1 VRNLVNVVVTGG
13 RGFIGRFV
21 VEKLVEKGYTVI
33 ATGLGSSPFREHPK
47 VIYRVVDVTDVFAMN
62 RLLAEYK
69 PEAIIHLAALLADVC
84 EVDPVKCYKVNLEA
98 TQNLIELSI
107 AHKVE
112 KFVFMSSSAVYNPE
126 TPEPVREEDAGKPI
140 LYYGITKYVGE
151 LIGLWYTRKG
161 LIDFRALRP
170 TVVFGPGRYRG
181 FSAQYSSTIIENA
194 LRGEK
199 IVVKNL
205 DMKVNYVYVK
215 DVAEAVVLLLE
226 APKAPSRIYN
236 VGGFVCSIGEFI
248 DIVRKYIPSIQVE
261 IVPGQY
267 VRFPAVVDTS
277 RIRNELGWKPVYL
290 YEKAVEDYIELIKK
304 GNPLFDIYT

>member
-1 VRNLVNVVVTGG
+1 
-13 RGFIGRFV
+13 
-21 VEKLVEKGYTVI
+21 
-33 ATGLGSSPFREHPK
+33 
-47 VIYRVVDVTDVFAMN
+47 M
-62 RLLAEYK
+62 
-69 PEAIIHLAALLADVC
+69 
-84 EVDPVKCYKVNLEA
+84 
-98 TQNLIELSI
+98 
-107 AHKVE
+107 
-112 KFVFMSSSAVYNPE
+112 
-126 TPEPVREEDAGKPI
+126 
-140 LYYGITKYVGE
+140 
-151 LIGLWYTRKG
+151 
-161 LIDFRALRP
+161 
-170 TVVFGPGRYRG
+170 
-181 FSAQYSSTIIENA
+181 
-194 LRGEK
+194 RGEK